1 MIKDLLSEYE
11 VDFVGLQET
20 MKKSYSDKFFRKIDP
35 MKKFIWHWL
44 TSDGKSGGILC
55 GININKFDVGN
66 VVEGQFSLVMTAVDK
81 KTQKSLTLAIVYG
94 PAHNDKKDQFLTE
107 ISNIC
112 GSSKSPLLI
121 GGDFNILRYSSE
133 KNKKFAGNKI
143 SDLFNWVINT
153 HELREVDLIGGKY
166 TWSNNQQDPILEKLD
181 RILISEDWEAEFPLT
196 NLRKIPREL
205 SDHNP
210 LVLCTDQEKVK
221 KSKAFCFETSWLKLP
236 DFLPKITEIW
246 EDHVVG
252 ASVVDRWIIK
262 IKRVKKFLKG
272 WGLSLKGHTRKY
284 RRILRE
290 ELSKLEKIEEDGMLP
305 ALLLERKTFIQSE
318 ILRLLEEEELY
329 WHKRSNLTWLLKGDN
344 NTGFFSQSSKWK
356 KEIKYHI

>member
-1 MIKDLLSEYE
+1 M
-11 VDFVGLQET
+11 
-20 MKKSYSDKFFRKIDP
+20 
-35 MKKFIWHWL
+35 
-44 TSDGKSGGILC
+44 
-55 GININKFDVGN
+55 
-66 VVEGQFSLVMTAVDK
+66 
-81 KTQKSLTLAIVYG
+81 TLAIVYG
-94 PAHNDKKDQFLTE
+94 PTHNDKKDKFLTE

-221 KSKAFCFETSWLKLP
+221 KSKAFCFETSWLKQP

-252 ASVVDRWIIK
+252 ASTVDRWIIK

-344 NTGFFSQSSKWK
+344 NTGFFT
-356 KEIKYHI
+356 E